1 MKNLLTG
8 YVITTLAFTAA
19 EGVGNI
25 IHSLC
30 ELAVNSINLQTAHK
44 QLEIS
49 RLAAQQEKEDSSVKA
64 IGFAVDLEGDD
75 DEYDDKT

>member
-1 MKNLLTG
+1 MRDLLTG
-8 YVITTLAFTAA
+8 YAITALTFTVV
-19 EGVGNI
+19 EGVGSV

-49 RLAAQQEKEDSSVKA
+49 RLAAKQEQENGSIKA
-64 IGFAVDLEGDD
+64 IGFAADFEGDD
-75 DEYDDKT
+75 EEYDDET